1 MAPALRAA
9 VVAVAPPSFVD
20 ISTAWLHSD
29 RRHPSTLRTYRWA
42 IGILAERWPATG
54 WATDPRDVIQDIRL
68 NFRPSTANVLTSVLA
83 QLGHYCLSVGLI
95 ASTKHWYAKPLPAP
109 TRRYDLTREEFARL
123 MQAGLH
129 HRGTCGPLVALL
141 GLTGVRIGEALA
153 LTWTDVEVEASQL
166 NVHSYYSVE
175 RRTFALPKTRAGYRR
190 IPLSASLLQ
199 ALLRWRRDPDPT
211 AFVFPH
217 RRLPQ
222 RPVNIDDV
230 RAELRQL
237 ATAVGIRATVT
248 PHTLRHAF
256 ATVGL
261 QAGLDVRTISTL
273 LGHSEIAVTLTNYC
287 HVTADSLRE
296 VRAHAEQLLEAHQP
310 RAAIA
315 DRVPRAKPIKVT
327 TVTPRAARRVH
338 ASSGRR

>member
-1 MAPALRAA
+1 MASALRP
-9 VVAVAPPSFVD
+9 VVVPVASPSFVN
-20 ISTAWLHSD
+20 ISTAWLYSN
-29 RRHPSTLRTYRWA
+29 RRHPSTLRTYAWA
-42 IGILAERWPATG
+42 IRILAERWPTTG
-54 WATDPRDVIQDIRL
+54 WSTDPRDVIQDIRL
-68 NFRPSTANVLTSVLA
+68 NFRPATANLLTSVLV

-95 ASTKHWYAKPLPAP
+95 ASTKHWYARPLPAP
-109 TRRYDLTREEFARL
+109 TRRYDLTREQFARL
-123 MQAGLH
+123 MQVGLT
-129 HRGTCGPLVALL
+129 HRGTSGPLPTLL

-166 NVHSYYSVE
+166 NIHSYYSVE
-175 RRTFALPKTRAGYRR
+175 RRNFALPKTRASYRR

-237 ATAVGIRATVT
+237 ATAVGIQATVT

-256 ATVGL
+256 ATVNL

-273 LGHSEIAVTLTNYC
+273 LGHSEISVTLTSYC
-287 HVTADSLRE
+287 HVTADSIRA
-296 VRAHAEQLLEAHQP
+296 VRAHAEQLLEPHQS
-310 RAAIA
+310 RAART
-315 DRVPRAKPIKVT
+315 DRVPRAKPIKVM